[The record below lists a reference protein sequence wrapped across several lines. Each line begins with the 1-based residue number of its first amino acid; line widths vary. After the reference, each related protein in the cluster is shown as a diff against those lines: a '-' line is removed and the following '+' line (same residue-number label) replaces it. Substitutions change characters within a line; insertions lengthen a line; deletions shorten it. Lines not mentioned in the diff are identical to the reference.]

1 MQSPNHIKRSLQTS
15 AGLNGG
21 TPNKLNVM
29 SISDNLN
36 IKFKCDIA
44 IVKTFYQFNQQPNHV

>member
-1 MQSPNHIKRSLQTS
+1 MPPLGSSRAVANLFS
-15 AGLNGG
+15 A

-44 IVKTFYQFNQQPNHV
+44 VVKTFYQFNQQPNHV